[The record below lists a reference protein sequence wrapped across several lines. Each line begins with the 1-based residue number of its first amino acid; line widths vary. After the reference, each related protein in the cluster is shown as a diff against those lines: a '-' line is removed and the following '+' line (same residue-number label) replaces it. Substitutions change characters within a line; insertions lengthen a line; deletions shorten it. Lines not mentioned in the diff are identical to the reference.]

1 MCIRDSDEVEPVYE
15 ELPGWK
21 TKTAGITEYDQLPKN
36 LLDYLARIEELVEA
50 PASIISTGPKR
61 EDTIVLQPD
70 RFWKS

>member
-1 MCIRDSDEVEPVYE
+1 MCIRDR
-15 ELPGWK
+15 
-21 TKTAGITEYDQLPKN
+21 ITEYDQLPKN